1 MELSR
6 RRVASSAARTRARLR
21 RRGVRSARA
30 RATNRRAGRVILPP
44 IPDPIGSFTARWV
57 AAGCMPSAAR
67 QGRAPARVDRLVA
80 VHADDSTT

>member
-1 MELSR
+1 MLPQVPR
-6 RRVASSAARTRARLR
+6 ALAHACAA
-21 RRGVRSARA
+21 VVFVPRA
-30 RATNRRAGRVILPP
+30 RAPPTGGLAGIILPP

>member
-21 RRGVRSARA
+21 RRGVRSA

-67 QGRAPARVDRLVA
+67 QGRAPARADRLVA